1 MNRDRKLIFLTVLYF
16 AILGC
21 FLLGCSEGTDSSPV
35 SALMGEITA
44 EELQGSTNK
53 ITGLVLNSSTNE
65 GIANIL
71 VKIKKEDTTV
81 KSELTKIDGSFTI
94 SGFDNGT
101 YTIELKTPVGFTQ
114 EPAPHNCIVKI
125 EKGIPTPEKNFIY
138 LKSDSSATASESIK
152 VTVKGTVKR
161 SDNSSSSN
169 TLIKVFKDSNC
180 TIPLTDSD
188 DIEVNTYVLG
198 DGSFM
203 FFNIPAGKNYFL
215 QAVKENETLATYPI
229 GISTTGVIS
238 PNPISI
244 PIIVEEKPIT
254 ADLTIKVKS
263 AYTGAP
269 LELATIKINGDNQGT
284 TDKDG
289 KLVVSDF
296 PTGVCNFEVS
306 KEGFETLT
314 HTKNYTASG
323 SYDVSFSMIEDTKD
337 GYGSITGRFVKESD
351 GTGIAGEY
359 VRLYRLIER
368 TQNNNI
374 GNKTETWYDVDR
386 NYILTTKTSSD
397 SGATQGSF
405 KLTHIEPGYY
415 QIYITADPN
424 DIPSIEERSQVY
436 NEFIWTQLVTGPAS
450 IITQP
455 LKVVSDQTTYWTNYE
470 QEYKQGN

>member
-44 EELQGSTNK
+44 EELQGSASK
-53 ITGLVLNSSTNE
+53 ITGVVLNSSTNE
-65 GIANIL
+65 GLSNIL
-71 VKIKKEDTTV
+71 VKIKKDNEV
-81 KSELTKIDGSFTI
+81 IKSELTAIDGSFNIT
-94 SGFDNGT
+94 GFNNGT
-101 YTIELKTPVGFTQ
+101 YTIELKAPSGFTQ
-114 EPAPHNCIVKI
+114 EPSPINCIVKI
-125 EKGIPTPEKNFIY
+125 TNGVATPNKNYIY
-138 LKSDSSATASESIK
+138 LKPDSSATASETLK

-161 SDNSSSSN
+161 SDNSSSSD

-188 DIEVNTYVLG
+188 DIAVNTYVLG

-203 FFNIPAGKNYFL
+203 FFNVPAGKNYFL
-215 QAVKENETLATYPI
+215 QAVKGNDCLATYPI
-229 GISTTGVIS
+229 GISNTGVIS

-244 PIIVEEKPIT
+244 PIVVEEIPIT
-254 ADLTIKVKS
+254 ANLTITVKS

-269 LELATIKINGDNQGT
+269 LELATVKINGDNQGT

-289 KLVVSDF
+289 KLIVSDF
-296 PTGVCNFEVS
+296 PTGVCNFEVT

-314 HTKNYTASG
+314 STKNYTNSG
-323 SYDVSFSMIEDTKD
+323 TYDVPFSMIEDTKD
-337 GYGSITGRFVKESD
+337 GYGSITGRFVNEGD
-351 GTGIAGEY
+351 GTGKAGEY

-368 TQNNNI
+368 TQSSYAN
-374 GNKTETWYDVDR
+374 GKTETWYDVDR

-436 NEFIWTQLVTGPAS
+436 NEFVWTQLATNTAS